1 MYLTR
6 LEILGFKSFA
16 QKVVL
21 KFNDG
26 LTAIVGPNGCGKSNI
41 VDAIRWVLG
50 EQRPS
55 VLRCERMEHLI
66 FGGTS
71 SRKPLSLAEVS
82 LYLENNK
89 HILPTEYS
97 EVKITRR
104 LTRAGESEYLLNNQP
119 VRLMDIVNLFADTGM
134 GADAYSVIELKMVE
148 QILNENPEERRR
160 LFEEAAGIKKYKARR
175 RAALR
180 KLDTTHQELNRL
192 NDIIA
197 EVQKK
202 VNSLSRQVGKARRYH
217 EYKEVLSEKQLQL
230 FWVKWR
236 SLEQALV
243 PMNAEYDEVGRVR
256 DRLSAEIHN
265 DESKLAAQQTRA
277 VDLEQAFRRIAGQLY
292 QQEEVIRNL
301 RGEIQLL
308 KQRRDS
314 LEERVAEYRQEITSQ
329 QSRQEKLRQERAA
342 LLEQRNQLE
351 KEAKV
356 AEEKFTLT
364 SQQQARTEA
373 AYQQLRQEHQAY
385 LERHLKQLEAAEQ
398 EREKFQILQ
407 ARSQELEQRLARKAE
422 TLEQL
427 EQQARALEEELVR
440 TEAALKGLEGDE
452 QVYRRELAQVQSA
465 LKANAEQQ
473 QSLQD
478 RLYRLQGE
486 LEGARSRKVFLE
498 NIIRQHQGFSEA
510 VQFVLARRQ
519 QFPGLLDI
527 LANLIECPESVRPA
541 VEQLLGEKVGTLV
554 VHSLDDAQQILA
566 AVQKAGKGRVSVVAL
581 NRVPQATIARGQIP
595 DGWQSLLEQLSCP
608 PEVQPLLAHLLG
620 RAFLTEGLSQALALQ
635 KEQPQG
641 TFVTTAGEVV
651 FPWGELTAGQGE
663 NQVPL
668 IGRRQ
673 ALEQTTG
680 LVNHLNEKLEELKK
694 RLEQLNQEKQQLNT
708 RRADFQQ
715 MLDELD
721 KEKRQVEKRRDQLA
735 FEKKHI
741 EELLEEHHHELARWE
756 NHQSDLQAQLNEL
769 APRVEQF
776 NLELKQYQSD
786 EQTYQQKLQAMEGKL
801 TTLRQQVQQWQVH
814 KLELA
819 SREKEI
825 AQQLSFLEKSEQE
838 SAAAV
843 ARRQKELEDMASQIG
858 QLTQEIE
865 EKESALEQTLQVRDS
880 VEKEKNA
887 VEKDFQELKS
897 QIQLFEQEVK
907 KKQRLLNQARERL
920 QQLELQRREIQV
932 KIDGIRERIREEFGD
947 EAARPPGSLD
957 EALSEK
963 QLHEEIE
970 TLQKKL
976 ASLGEVNP
984 LAIRE
989 HEEEKKR
996 LTFLKEQQADV
1007 LEAEKR
1013 LLETIRKLNK
1023 TARSRFLGTFNQ
1035 INENFKRVFHEFFDA
1050 GSAELYLEE
1059 GKDPLEASVEIAV
1072 TMKGKKLRSLSLLSA
1087 GEKTLTAISMLFAIY
1102 LVKPSPFCILDEVD
1116 APLDD
1121 VNIGRFIRAL
1131 KAFSRDTQFILV
1143 THNKKTMEA
1152 TETLYGVTM
1161 EEPGVSKI
1169 VSVRVN

>member
-55 VLRCERMEHLI
+55 VLRCERMENLI

-71 SRKPLSLAEVS
+71 TRKPLSLAEVS

-89 HILPTEYS
+89 NILPTEYS

-104 LTRAGESEYLLNNQP
+104 LTRSGESEYLLNNQP

-160 LFEEAAGIKKYKARR
+160 LFEEAAGIKKYKSRR

-217 EYKEVLSEKQLQL
+217 QFKQALSEKQLQL
-230 FWVKWR
+230 YRVKLR
-236 SLEQALV
+236 SLEEALV
-243 PMNAEYDEVGRVR
+243 PLNAEYDEVSHVR
-256 DRLSAEIHN
+256 DRLNAEIHN

-277 VDLEQAFRRIAGQLY
+277 VDLEQAFRRIANQLY
-292 QQEEVIRNL
+292 QQEEAIRNL
-301 RGEIQLL
+301 RGDIQLL
-308 KQRRDS
+308 KQRRES
-314 LEERVAEYRQEITSQ
+314 LEERVAEHRQEVAAHRERQKKQ
-329 QSRQEKLRQERAA
+329 QQERAE
-342 LLEQRNQLE
+342 LIEQQKRLEADAKRAERNYHQAVE
-351 KEAKV
+351 QQNEA
-356 AEEKFTLT
+356 
-364 SQQQARTEA
+364 EA
-373 AYQQLRQEHQAY
+373 AYQKLREQHQAY
-385 LERHLKQLEAAEQ
+385 VQRHLNQLQAAE
-398 EREKFQILQ
+398 EVRETYRVYQ
-407 ARSQELEQRLARKAE
+407 ARLQELLQRLARKAE
-422 TLEQL
+422 ANQRLEEQRRELEQGL
-427 EQQARALEEELVR
+427 GKAEADL
-440 TEAALKGLEGDE
+440 AALVKDE
-452 QVYRRELAQVQSA
+452 EIYRRELEQVNRSQE
-465 LKANAEQQ
+465 ANAVQAQALRDE
-473 QSLQD
+473 LN
-478 RLYRLQGE
+478 RIQGE
-486 LEGARSRKVFLE
+486 LETARSRQEFLA
-498 NIIRQHQGFSEA
+498 NLIRQHQGFSES
-510 VQFVLARRQ
+510 VQYVLSHRDR
-519 QFPGLLDI
+519 FPGLLDT
-527 LANLIECPESVRPA
+527 LANLIDCPEQVRPA
-541 VEQLLGEKVGTLV
+541 LERLLGEKVGTLV
-554 VHSLDDAQQILA
+554 VRSVNDARQVLA
-566 AVQKAGKGRVSVVAL
+566 AVKEAKKGSVSVVPL
-581 NRVPQATIARGQIP
+581 ELVPREDLP
-595 DGWQSLLEQLSCP
+595 DHGFPGS
-608 PEVQPLLAHLLG
+608 VQPLLAQVNGPPELKPLLARLLAGACLVEHLEQALSL
-620 RAFLTEGLSQALALQ
+620 RQQFPQATFLTASGHVL
-635 KEQPQG
+635 
-641 TFVTTAGEVV
+641 
-651 FPWGELTAGQGE
+651 FPWGEITVGRFGGDI
-663 NQVPL
+663 PI
-668 IGRRQ
+668 IGRGK
-673 ALEQTTG
+673 ALEQASRAVDA
-680 LVNHLNEKLEELKK
+680 LSEKLNGLNDQ
-694 RLEQLNQEKQQLNT
+694 LEQLAREQRALHEKRAHFQQYLAEVEKQKHQ
-708 RRADFQQ
+708 A
-715 MLDELD
+715 
-721 KEKRQVEKRRDQLA
+721 EKKRDQQL
-735 FEKKHI
+735 FEKTRLD
-741 EELLEEHHHELARWE
+741 ELLEEGRLELADWE
-756 NHQSDLQAQLNEL
+756 NQKAELERQLQEL
-769 APRVEQF
+769 SPRVEQF
-776 NLELKQYQSD
+776 DLALNRYQAEEQEHQQKLRALEDELKQRR
-786 EQTYQQKLQAMEGKL
+786 EQVQQCQLKMLNLSAREKE
-801 TTLRQQVQQWQVH
+801 LRQQLH
-814 KLELA
+814 
-819 SREKEI
+819 
-825 AQQLSFLEKSEQE
+825 FLDKSEQE
-838 SAAAV
+838 SAAAI
-843 ARRQKELEDMASQIG
+843 ARRETEIEQMCRQIE
-858 QLTQEIE
+858 QLNQEIAD
-865 EKESALEQTLQVRDS
+865 KEATLEQTLRVRDG

-920 QQLELQRREIQV
+920 QQLALQRREYQV
-932 KIDGIRERIREEFGD
+932 RIDSIREQIREQFGQD
-947 EAARPPGSLD
+947 AVTSPADLD
-957 EALSEK
+957 ETLSEQ
-963 QLHEEIE
+963 QLQEEIE
-970 TLQKKL
+970 ALQKKL

-996 LTFLKEQQADV
+996 LEFLQEQQADV

-1023 TARSRFLGTFNQ
+1023 TARSQFLETFNQ

-1121 VNIGRFIRAL
+1121 VNIGRFLRAL
-1131 KAFSRDTQFILV
+1131 KAFSKDTQFILV